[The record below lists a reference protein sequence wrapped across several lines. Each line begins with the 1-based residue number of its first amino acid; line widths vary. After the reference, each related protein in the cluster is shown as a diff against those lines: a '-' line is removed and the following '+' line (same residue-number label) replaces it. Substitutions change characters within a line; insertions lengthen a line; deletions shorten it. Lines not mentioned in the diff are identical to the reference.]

1 MADVKHG
8 FWVAVL
14 LLTITANAAFSSDSK
29 KLLAQQRD
37 FNTQTLSQGMQ
48 GWLRGEASQAL
59 RVRDTES
66 VLVVVQVDQV
76 DEALLSR
83 LSGLG
88 VDIRFRSAKYRELIL
103 ALNSREQVLAVARL
117 PGVRRVSTAEPRVQR
132 IGSVESRA
140 PVALRSQNLP
150 PDGIDGAGQ
159 VLGILSDSFART
171 DAVRDADTQPAAGV
185 PGQLQGSS
193 PQDSGDLPTFVTLLS
208 DGKADGTDEGAAM
221 AELAYDIAPGL
232 DFAFHDVGTSRAS
245 FADAIDILCDGNNAD
260 IVVDD
265 VGFLAEPYYQDGFV
279 AQAAA
284 NCVARG
290 IPYVSAAGNEGDTG
304 YRQIYVDIDPE
315 RDDEP
320 GDAENFVPSGVD
332 LHDWNAGDG
341 FVRVRVPAGQEV
353 FAVLQWNQPNAR
365 LNSDNGAEIDLDLY
379 ATRSDNL
386 AALDPEH
393 PDFVARSVESQGDTG
408 APLGDAVELLSMTA
422 DSGAATDFYLAVEHY
437 RGSQENIPQNADT
450 PLEFRLVFIGPIRD
464 SEYAFNGPTIWGHP
478 MAEGVIGV
486 AAVPWW
492 EAPDFDPEGFGS
504 PAIDPEPFTSRGGN
518 LTVQFDS
525 QGFFAPV
532 TRFTPTLAG
541 VDGNNNT
548 FFGGDF
554 SAGSNPG
561 FGEPDGHPNFFGTSA
576 AAPNIAAAIALI
588 RQAVPGVSPADLVRG
603 LSESA
608 IDVTGNRA
616 ETGRD
621 AVTGA
626 GLVDVEATLAF
637 FEANMP
643 SSSSPPAPVP
653 LADSGGGGGGGGC
666 FIATAAYGSYWS
678 KEVRILRAFR
688 DDTLQTFAGGR
699 WLIQQYYRYSPPL
712 ADSIRDSAVLRAAVR
727 AALTPV
733 VWLVQAPMLG
743 GVFAVMVF
751 GLLYRRRCRHTPS
764 L

>member
-1 MADVKHG
+1 MAGAKHG
-8 FWVAVL
+8 FWVAIL
-14 LLTITANAAFSSDSK
+14 LLTVTANVAFSSDSQ
-29 KLLAQQRD
+29 KLQAQQRE
-37 FNTQTLSQGMQ
+37 FNARTLSQGMQ
-48 GWLRGEASQAL
+48 GWLRAEAAQAL
-59 RVRDTES
+59 RTRDNKP
-66 VLVVVQVDQV
+66 VLVVVQVDRV
-76 DEALLSR
+76 DESLLSR

-88 VDIRFRSAKYRELIL
+88 VDIRFRSAKYRELVL
-103 ALNSREQVLAVARL
+103 ALNSRERVLAVARL
-117 PGVRRVSTAEPRVQR
+117 PGVRRVSATEPRVLR
-132 IGSVESRA
+132 VGSVESRA

-171 DAVRDADTQPAAGV
+171 DAVRDADTQPAAGE
-185 PGQLQGSS
+185 PGQLQGTR
-193 PQDSGDLPTFVTLLS
+193 PQDSGDLPPFITLLS
-208 DGKADGTDEGAAM
+208 DSKGDGTDEGAAM

-232 DFAFHDVGTSRAS
+232 DFAFHDVGNSRAS
-245 FADAIDILCDGNNAD
+245 FASAIDTLCNGSNAD

-265 VGFLAEPYYQDGFV
+265 VGFLAEAYYQDDFV

-290 IPYVSAAGNEGDTG
+290 IPYVSAAGNEGDSG
-304 YRQIYVDIDPE
+304 YRQIYVDINPDN
-315 RDDEP
+315 DDEP
-320 GDAENFVPSGVD
+320 GDAERFVPSGVD
-332 LHDWNAGDG
+332 LHDWNSGDG

-365 LNSDNGAEIDLDLY
+365 LNASRGAQIDLDLY
-379 ATRSDNL
+379 ATRSDSL

-393 PDFVARSVESQGDTG
+393 PDFVARSIDPQGDTG
-408 APLGDAVELLSMTA
+408 APHEDAVELLSMTA

-437 RGSQENIPQNADT
+437 RGSQENIPQDADT

-464 SEYAFNGPTIWGHP
+464 SEYPFNGPTIWGHP

-504 PAIDPEPFTSRGGN
+504 LAIDPEPFTSRGGN
-518 LTVQFDS
+518 LTVQFDP

-532 TRFTPTLAG
+532 TRVTPTLAG

-588 RQAVPGVSPADLVRG
+588 RQAVPGVSPAELVSG

-616 ETGRD
+616 EIGRD

-637 FEANMP
+637 FDANP
-643 SSSSPPAPVP
+643 PPPPPPAPTP
-653 LADSGGGGGGGGC
+653 LADSGGGGGGGC

-678 KEVRILRAFR
+678 KEVRVLRAFR
-688 DDTLQTFAGGR
+688 DNTLQNFVAGR

-712 ADSIRDSAVLRAAVR
+712 ADAIRDSALLRAAVR

-733 VWLVQAPMLG
+733 VWLIQAPALS

-751 GLLYRRRCRHTPS
+751 GLLYRRRCRHTAS

>member
-1 MADVKHG
+1 MAGAKHG
-8 FWVAVL
+8 CLIAVL
-14 LLTITANAAFSSDSK
+14 LLAAVADAFSSAAPESE
-29 KLLAQQRD
+29 KLRAQQRE

-48 GWLRGEASQAL
+48 SWLRGEAARAL
-59 RVRDTES
+59 RTRDTEP
-66 VLVVVQVDQV
+66 VLVVVQVDQI
-76 DEALLSR
+76 DQSLLSR

-117 PGVRRVSTAEPRVQR
+117 PGVRQVSAAEPRVQR
-132 IGSVESRA
+132 TGSVLSRA

-159 VLGILSDSFART
+159 ILGILSDSFART
-171 DAVRDADTQPAAGV
+171 DAVRDADTQPAAGM
-185 PGQLQGSS
+185 PGQLQSTR
-193 PQDSGDLPTFVTLLS
+193 PQDSGDLPPFITLLS
-208 DGKADGTDEGAAM
+208 DGKADGSDEGAAM
-221 AELAYDIAPGL
+221 AELAFDIAPGL
-232 DFAFHDVGTSRAS
+232 DFAFHDVGKSRAS
-245 FADAIDILCDGNNAD
+245 FASAIDILCNDGNAD

-290 IPYVSAAGNEGDTG
+290 IPYVSAAGNEGDSG
-304 YRQIYVDIDPE
+304 YRQIYVDINPGN
-315 RDDEP
+315 DDEP

-332 LHDWNAGDG
+332 LHDWNVGDG
-341 FVRVRVPAGQEV
+341 FVRVSVPAGEEV

-365 LNSDNGAEIDLDLY
+365 LNSGRGAEIDLDLY
-379 ATRSDNL
+379 ATRSDSL
-386 AALDPEH
+386 AALAPEH
-393 PDFVARSVESQGDTG
+393 PDFVARSIDSQGDTG
-408 APLGDAVELLSMTA
+408 APRGDAVELLSMTA

-437 RGSQENIPQNADT
+437 RGSQENIPQDADT
-450 PLEFRLVFIGPIRD
+450 PLEFRLVFIGPIRN

-492 EAPDFDPEGFGS
+492 EAPEFDPAGFGS

-518 LTVQFDS
+518 LTVQFDP

-588 RQAVPGVSPADLVRG
+588 RQAVPGLSISELVAG
-603 LSESA
+603 LSDSA
-608 IDVTGNRA
+608 VDVTGDRA
-616 ETGRD
+616 ESGRD

-637 FEANMP
+637 FDAN
-643 SSSSPPAPVP
+643 PPAPPPPAPTP
-653 LADSGGGGGGGGC
+653 LADSGGGGGGC

-678 KEVRILRAFR
+678 KEVRVLRAFR
-688 DDTLQTFAGGR
+688 DNTLQTFAAGR

-712 ADSIRDSAVLRAAVR
+712 ADTIRDSALLRAVVR
-727 AALTPV
+727 ATLTPV
-733 VWLVQAPMLG
+733 VWLIQAPMLG
-743 GVFAVMVF
+743 GVFAVT
-751 GLLYRRRCRHTPS
+751 LLVLLRRRRGGHTLS